1 MNTIQQKNRKERP
14 LVLGTGGGTGNL
26 LPVAEGQ
33 EGITKTAHDL
43 LLLRNPGNQLP
54 GLPTFTKNIFEKAI
68 SPMPAMLNAVQLEH
82 QNCWLPAGFRPD
94 DRPSTL

>member
-1 MNTIQQKNRKERP
+1 
-14 LVLGTGGGTGNL
+14 L

-33 EGITKTAHDL
+33 EGITKTAHCL

-68 SPMPAMLNAVQLEH
+68 SPMPAMLNAVQLESLEEP
-82 QNCWLPAGFRPD
+82 QGNPWKIDSQAVIIAVSAGWVFSPGVYRNEAV
-94 DRPSTL
+94 

>member
-1 MNTIQQKNRKERP
+1 LANRTRARARNRKRK
-14 LVLGTGGGTGNL
+14 TGGGTGNL

-68 SPMPAMLNAVQLEH
+68 SPMPAHGLAVVAIREIFFQQTPQCL
-82 QNCWLPAGFRPD
+82 
-94 DRPSTL
+94 